1 MAERTRREMDAIEIS
16 EFLHSQHTG
25 VLSLADGDDAYS
37 IPVSFDY
44 DEDEAAVYF
53 RFGYGP
59 DSQKRR
65 YLDAVDTASFVVYD
79 QTEGGWK
86 SVVME
91 GGIERVSESSLDSS
105 IREAV
110 DELDIPYFQVHHRP
124 AGDMDFNI
132 VRLDATKLTGIVEG
146 V

>member
-1 MAERTRREMDAIEIS
+1 MAERTRRELDAIEIAD
-16 EFLHSQHTG
+16 FLDGQHTG

-44 DEDEAAVYF
+44 HEGEAAVYF
-53 RFGYGP
+53 RLGYGA

-65 YLDAVDTASFVVYD
+65 YLEAVDTASFVVYD
-79 QTEGGWK
+79 RTEGGWT
-86 SVVME
+86 SVVIE
-91 GGIERVSESSLDSS
+91 GALERVSESSLDSS

-110 DELDIPYFQVHHRP
+110 NGLDIPYFQVHHRP
-124 AGDMDFNI
+124 AGDMDFNV

>member
-1 MAERTRREMDAIEIS
+1 MDAIEIA
-16 EFLHSQHTG
+16 EFLETQHTG

-79 QTEGGWK
+79 RTDGGWQ

-91 GGIERVSESSLDSS
+91 GGLERVSESSLDTS
-105 IREAV
+105 IVEAV
-110 DELDIPYFQVHHRP
+110 DELDIPYFRVHHRP

-146 V
+146 L

>member
-1 MAERTRREMDAIEIS
+1 MAERTRREMDAIEIA
-16 EFLHSQHTG
+16 EFLDSQHTG

-53 RFGYGP
+53 RFGYAA

-79 QTEGGWK
+79 RTDEGWQ

-91 GGIERVSESSLDSS
+91 GPLARASESSLDSS
-105 IREAV
+105 IVEAV
-110 DELDIPYFQVHHRP
+110 DGLDIPYFRVHHRP
-124 AGDMDFNI
+124 SGDMDFNI

>member
-1 MAERTRREMDAIEIS
+1 MAERTRQEMDAIEIA
-16 EFLHSQHTG
+16 EFLEGQHTG

-44 DEDEAAVYF
+44 DADEAAVYF
-53 RFGYGP
+53 RFGYGA

-65 YLDAVDTASFVVYD
+65 YLDTVDTASFVVYE
-79 QTEGGWK
+79 QTDDGWK
-86 SVVME
+86 SVVIE
-91 GGIERVSESSLDSS
+91 GGLERVSESSLDSS
-105 IREAV
+105 LVEAV
-110 DELDIPYFQVHHRP
+110 GSLDIPYFRVHHRP
-124 AGDMDFNI
+124 AGEMDFNI